1 MLLKNTIQNLS
12 LAAFVFFLTQNS
24 NAQQTDK
31 VYLSGEDFEHP
42 VKWDFYCTDGNNS
55 KTWSKINVP
64 SQWELEGFGEYTYG
78 RWYKELN
85 QKEPSKEEGLYK
97 FEFDVPASYNGKEV
111 LIAFGGAMTDTEVKI
126 NGKLAGAIH
135 QGGFY
140 EFKYDISSLLKY
152 GSKNTLEVHV
162 WKHSANKSVNAA
174 ERRADWWLFG
184 GIYRPVWLEVSP
196 KTHIENI
203 AVNPK
208 MDGSITVDLNL
219 KNVPKNTTLEATLKG
234 LNGENFQTFTFPVK
248 AKSTKESIAAQ
259 WKNVKPWNPETPN
272 LYNLQLVLKQNGTV
286 LHQYDKRIGFRTLEF
301 KKQDGIYLNGTKI
314 IMKGINRHSFW
325 PEGGRSTS
333 KRISLLDAKLIKDM
347 NMNAVRGHYPPDT
360 HFLEVCDS
368 LGLFVLNELAGWQ
381 NSYDTETGKKLA
393 TEMITRDVNHASVII
408 WDNGNEGGWNYD
420 TDKVFADLDP
430 QKRIVIHPWADFN
443 GWDTHHY
450 PTYLTGMHRFNAGEN
465 VFFPTEF
472 MHGTYDNG
480 HGAALEDFWNRYK
493 ESPLF
498 AGGFMWAMLDEAV
511 YRSDWK
517 GDVKFDSKGSLA
529 ADGILGPHR
538 EREGSYY
545 TVKEVWAPIQFQP
558 KQVTPDFDGSFLI
571 ANDYLFSNLNTCK
584 MEFKVLQSD
593 KNVLYTTGTA
603 KEISGGKIEIPS
615 IDPGE
620 TRKIQFAVPN
630 NFAEGDVLSISA
642 YDQFGKEI
650 YTWTW
655 PIHKALFYANKFLAV
670 QNTKAKASAVKT
682 GTDVTLKG
690 GDVTIVLNSANGEI
704 TSVKNATSTIPLTN
718 GPRPIGMK
726 AKLKDIQ
733 VSQDGDK
740 AVCLVS
746 YVGGI
751 SSIKWTMEA
760 DGRFK
765 MEMIVL
771 KNERAN
777 GADGFDGS
785 FFEDKINSFGITFSF
800 PEKEVTG
807 IKWFGRGPYHVWK
820 NRIKG
825 TTYGIWEKDYNN
837 TITGESFENLIYPEF
852 KGYHANLLGANLKAD
867 ASSFKVFSESD
878 NLFLRLFTPDLPKN
892 GFPGSNPQ
900 PAFPEGD
907 ISFMYE
913 IPAMRDF
920 KPLEQQ
926 GPQSQPTNIRIKSG
940 DDGIKMNLWFDFRD
954 KI

>member
-1 MLLKNTIQNLS
+1 MILKNTFQSIVFVALS
-12 LAAFVFFLTQNS
+12 VFFTLNS
-24 NAQQTDK
+24 YAQQTEK
-31 VYLSGEDFEHP
+31 IMLSGKDFEHP
-42 VKWDFYCTDGNNS
+42 VQWDFYCTDGNNS

-64 SQWELEGFGEYTYG
+64 SQWELEGFGTYTYG

-85 QKEPSKEEGLYK
+85 EKEPSKEEGFYK
-97 FEFDVPASYNGKEV
+97 YEFEVPQNYKNKEV
-111 LIAFGGAMTDTEVKI
+111 VIAFGGAMTDTEVKI
-126 NGKLAGAIH
+126 NGKLAGEIH

-140 EFKYDISSLLKY
+140 EFKYDISALLNY
-152 GSKNTLEVHV
+152 GTKNVLEVHV
-162 WKHSANKSVNAA
+162 SKHSANPSVNAA
-174 ERRADWWLFG
+174 ERKADWWLFG
-184 GIYRPVWLEVSP
+184 GIYRPVWLEVAP
-196 KTHIENI
+196 KTHITHI

-208 MDGSITVDLNL
+208 MDGSITIDMDLRDI
-219 KNVPKNTTLEATLKG
+219 PKNTIVEATLKG
-234 LNGENFQTFTFPVK
+234 LDGEKFPSFTFPIK
-248 AKSTKESIAAQ
+248 AKSIKETIAAQ
-259 WKNVKPWNPETPN
+259 WKNIKTWDPESPN
-272 LYNLQLVLKQNGTV
+272 LYNLELVLKQNGTV
-286 LHQYDKRIGFRTLEF
+286 LHQLEKRIGFRTLEF
-301 KKQDGIYLNGTKI
+301 KKQDGIYMNGTKI

-333 KRISLLDAKLIKDM
+333 KRISLLDGKLLKDM
-347 NMNAVRGHYPPDT
+347 NMNAVRGHYPPDE

-381 NSYDTETGKKLA
+381 NSYDTKLG
-393 TEMITRDVNHASVII
+393 TKLVQEMVTRDVNHASIII

-420 TDKVFADLDP
+420 VDKVFEQFDP

-450 PTYLTGMHRFNAGEN
+450 PTYLTGMHRFNSGEN

-480 HGAALEDFWNRYK
+480 HGAALEDFWTRYK
-493 ESPLF
+493 QSPLF

-511 YRSDWK
+511 LRSDWK
-517 GDVKFDSKGSLA
+517 GEAKFDSKGSLA

-545 TVKEVWAPIQFQP
+545 TVKEIWAPIQFAT
-558 KQVTPDFDGSFLI
+558 KQVTDTFDGSFLI
-571 ANDYLFSNLNTCK
+571 TNDYLFSNLNSCK
-584 MEFKVLQSD
+584 MEYKVLKSD
-593 KNVLYTTGTA
+593 ANMLYTDA
-603 KEISGGKIEIPS
+603 VSKEISAGKIEIPS
-615 IDPGE
+615 IEPGE
-620 TRKIQFAVPN
+620 THKIKFDVPA
-630 NFAEGDVLSISA
+630 NFFDDDVLSITA
-642 YDQFGKEI
+642 NDIHGKEI

-655 PIHKALFYANKFLAV
+655 PIHKAKFYASKFLIAKTV
-670 QNTKAKASAVKT
+670 KTKASAIKN
-682 GTDVTLKG
+682 GNEVTLKG
-690 GDVTIVLNSANGEI
+690 SDIAVTLDKTTGEI
-704 TSVKNATSTIPLTN
+704 LTIKNGTSVIPLTK

-726 AKLKDIQ
+726 AKVNEVQ
-733 VSQDGDK
+733 VSQEGEN
-740 AVCLVS
+740 AVFSVT
-746 YVGGI
+746 YKGGL
-751 SSIKWTMEA
+751 SSVKWIMHP

-765 MEMIVL
+765 MELVAL
-771 KNERAN
+771 KNAENA
-777 GADGFDGS
+777 GGFDGAY
-785 FFEDKINSFGITFSF
+785 FEDKISAFGITFNF

-825 TTYGIWEKDYNN
+825 TTYGVWEKNYNT

-852 KGYHANLLGANLKAD
+852 KGYHANLLGANLKAG
-867 ASSFKVFSESD
+867 ASSFKVFSESE

-926 GPQSQPTNIRIKSG
+926 GPQSQPTNIRIKKG
-940 DDGIKMNLWFDFRD
+940 DDGISMNLWFDFRVFPNN
-954 KI
+954 

>member
-1 MLLKNTIQNLS
+1 MQSKKIFYIIILLLFCFCK
-12 LAAFVFFLTQNS
+12 S

-31 VYLSGEDFEHP
+31 IYLSGKDFEHP
-42 VKWDFYCTDGNNS
+42 VQWDFYCTGGNNS
-55 KTWSKINVP
+55 KIWSKINVP

-85 QKEPSKEEGLYK
+85 QKEPSKEEGFYK
-97 FEFDVPASYNGKEV
+97 YEFDVPANYKNKTV

-140 EFKYDISSLLKY
+140 EFKYDISSLLKF
-152 GSKNTLEVHV
+152 GSVNVLEVHV

-196 KTHIENI
+196 KTHIQNI
-203 AVNPK
+203 AANPK
-208 MDGSITVDLNL
+208 MDGSLTADLNL
-219 KNVPKNTTLEATLKG
+219 KNIQKNSILEVSLKG
-234 LNGENFQTFTFPVK
+234 TQGENFQTFTFPVK
-248 AKSTKESIAAQ
+248 AKSIKETIAAK
-259 WKNVKPWNPETPN
+259 WENIKPWNPESPV
-272 LYNLQLVLKQNGTV
+272 LYDLELTLKQNGTTI
-286 LHQYDKRIGFRTLEF
+286 HQYHKRIGFRTLEF
-301 KKQDGIYLNGTKI
+301 KKQDGIYVNGTKI

-333 KRISLLDAKLIKDM
+333 KRISEMDVTLIKDM
-347 NMNAVRGHYPPDT
+347 NMNAVRGHYPPDD
-360 HFLEVCDS
+360 HFLDVCDS

-381 NSYDTETGKKLA
+381 NSYDTETGTKLVK
-393 TEMITRDVNHASVII
+393 EMVTRDVNHPSVII
-408 WDNGNEGGWNYD
+408 WDNGNEGGWNYNV
-420 TDKVFADLDP
+420 DKVFTENDP

-493 ESPLF
+493 QSPLF

-511 YRSDWK
+511 KRSDLT

-545 TVKEVWAPIQFQP
+545 TVKEVWAPIQFLP
-558 KQVTPDFDGSFLI
+558 KQITESFDGSFLI
-571 ANDYLFSNLNTCK
+571 TNEYLFSNLNSCK
-584 MEFKVLQSD
+584 MDFKVIKAA
-593 KNVLYTTGTA
+593 KNILYTNEIA
-603 KEISGGKIEIPS
+603 KEISSGTIEIPA

-620 TRKIQFAVPN
+620 TRKIKFDVPV
-630 NFAEGDVLSISA
+630 NFYEGDILSVSA
-642 YDQFGKEI
+642 YDQFNKEI

-655 PIHKALFYANKFLAV
+655 PIHKAKFYAEKFLTV
-670 QNTKAKASAVKT
+670 QNAIGKASVIKT
-682 GTDVTLKG
+682 DNEILLKGNDVTVSFDAL
-690 GDVTIVLNSANGEI
+690 TGEI
-704 TSVKNATSTIPLTN
+704 VMIKNKTSTIPLTN
-718 GPRPIGMK
+718 GPGLIGIK

-733 VSQDGDK
+733 ILEEGDK
-740 AVCLVS
+740 AVCKVNYS
-746 YVGGI
+746 GGL
-751 SSIKWTMEA
+751 SAIKWIMEP

-765 MEMIVL
+765 MELLAL
-771 KNERAN
+771 KNASGGE
-777 GADGFDGS
+777 GFDGA
-785 FFEDKINSFGITFSF
+785 FFEDKINAFGITFSF
-800 PEKEVTG
+800 PEREVTG

-825 TTYGIWEKDYNN
+825 TTYGFWEKEYNN

-852 KGYHANLLGANLKAD
+852 KGYHANLLGASLKAGS
-867 ASSFKVFSESD
+867 SSFKVFSESD
-878 NLFLRLFTPDLPKN
+878 HLFLRLFTPDLPKN
-892 GFPGSNPQ
+892 AFPGSYPQ
-900 PAFPEGD
+900 PEFPEGD

-940 DDGIKMNLWFDFRD
+940 DDGIKMNLWFDFRN
-954 KI
+954 

>member
-1 MLLKNTIQNLS
+1 MLLKNTIQNFTI
-12 LAAFVFFLTQNS
+12 AAFALFSYQNS
-24 NAQQTDK
+24 AAQQTDK
-31 VYLSGEDFEHP
+31 VYLSGKDFEHP
-42 VKWDFYCTDGNNS
+42 VQWDFYCTGGNNS

-97 FEFDVPASYNGKEV
+97 FEFEVPADYKDKV
-111 LIAFGGAMTDTEVKI
+111 VQIVFGGAMTDTEVKV

-140 EFKYDISSLLKY
+140 EFKYDISSLLKF

-196 KTHIENI
+196 KTHIEHI

-219 KNVPKNTTLEATLKG
+219 KNVSKNAVLEATLKG
-234 LNGENFQTFTFPVK
+234 LNGEKFETFTFPVK
-248 AKSTKESIAAQ
+248 AKSTTASIAAQ
-259 WKNVKPWNPETPN
+259 WKNIKPWNPESPN
-272 LYNLQLVLKQNGTV
+272 LYDLELVLKQNGSIV
-286 LHQYDKRIGFRTLEF
+286 HKYDKRIGFRTLEF
-301 KKQDGIYLNGTKI
+301 KKQDGIYVNGTKI
-314 IMKGINRHSFW
+314 VMKGINRHSFW

-333 KRISLLDAKLIKDM
+333 KRISEMDGKLLKDM
-347 NMNAVRGHYPPDT
+347 NMNAVRGHYPPDE

-381 NSYDTETGKKLA
+381 NSYDTETGTKLV
-393 TEMITRDVNHASVII
+393 TEMVVRDVNHPSVII
-408 WDNGNEGGWNYD
+408 WDNGNEGGWNYNV
-420 TDKVFADLDP
+420 DKVFEDNDP

-450 PTYLTGMHRFNAGEN
+450 PTYLTGMHRFNNGEN

-480 HGAALEDFWNRYK
+480 HGAALEDFWTRYK
-493 ESPLF
+493 QSPLF

-511 YRSDWK
+511 FRSDWK
-517 GDVKFDSKGSLA
+517 GEAKFDSKGSLA

-558 KQVTPDFDGSFLI
+558 KQVNADFDGSFLI
-571 ANDYLFSNLNTCK
+571 TNDYLFSNLNSCK
-584 MEFKVLQSD
+584 MEFKVLKSD
-593 KNVLYTTGTA
+593 NDVLYTNGTSTA
-603 KEISGGKIEIPS
+603 ISSGEIEIPS

-620 TRKIQFAVPN
+620 TRKIKFAVPA
-630 NFAEGDVLSISA
+630 NFAEGDILSITA
-642 YDQFGKEI
+642 HDQFNNEI

-655 PIHKALFYANKFLAV
+655 PIHKAKYYAAKFLAV
-670 QNTKAKASAVKT
+670 QNTKAKASATKA
-682 GTDVTLKG
+682 GNEITLKG
-690 GDVTIVLNSANGEI
+690 NDVTVVLDATTGEI
-704 TSVKNATSTIPLTN
+704 ASVKNGTTAIPLTN

-733 VSQDGDK
+733 VSQEGDK
-740 AVCLVS
+740 AVCNVT
-746 YVGGI
+746 YTGGL
-751 SSIKWTMEA
+751 SSIKWIMEP

-765 MEMIVL
+765 MELIAL
-771 KNERAN
+771 KNASGGE
-777 GADGFDGS
+777 GFDGA
-785 FFEDKINSFGITFSF
+785 FFEDKISVFGITFSF

-825 TTYGIWEKDYNN
+825 TTYGIWEKDYNT

-852 KGYHANLLGANLKAD
+852 KGYHANLLGANLKAG

-892 GFPGSNPQ
+892 AFPGSYPQ

-920 KPLEQQ
+920 KPLEHQ
-926 GPQSQPTNIRIKSG
+926 GPESQPTNIRIKSG
-940 DDGIKMNLWFDFRD
+940 DDGIKMNLWFDFR
-954 KI
+954 K

>member
-1 MLLKNTIQNLS
+1 MLSKKPIRTL
-12 LAAFVFFLTQNS
+12 FFLLHCFFIIPNIK
-24 NAQQTDK
+24 AQKTDK
-31 VYLSGEDFEHP
+31 IYLSGKDFEHP
-42 VKWDFYCTDGNNS
+42 VQWDFYCTNGNNS
-55 KTWSKINVP
+55 NVWSKINVP

-97 FEFDVPASYNGKEV
+97 YDFEIPLDYKNKTI

-126 NGKLAGAIH
+126 NGKTAGPIH

-140 EFKYDISSLLKY
+140 EFKYDISSLLKF

-162 WKHSANKSVNAA
+162 WKHSANKSVNNA

-196 KTHIENI
+196 KAHIENI

-219 KNVPKNTTLEATLKG
+219 QQISKNTLLEVSLSGK
-234 LNGENFQTFTFPVK
+234 NGENFPAFTFPLK
-248 AKSTKESIAAQ
+248 AKKTKETITAK
-259 WKNVKPWNPETPN
+259 WENIKPWNPETPN
-272 LYNLQLVLKQNGTV
+272 LYNLKLVLKQNGAV
-286 LHQYDKRIGFRTLEF
+286 LHEYDTKIGFRTLEF
-301 KKQDGIYLNGTKI
+301 KKKDGIYVNGTKI

-333 KRISLLDAKLIKDM
+333 KRISELDVQLIKDM
-347 NMNAVRGHYPPDT
+347 NMNAVRGHYPPDD
-360 HFLEVCDS
+360 HFLQVCDS

-381 NSYDTETGKKLA
+381 NSYDTETGTKLVK
-393 TEMITRDVNHASVII
+393 EMVARDVNHPSVII
-408 WDNGNEGGWNYD
+408 WDNGNEGGWNNEV
-420 TDKVFADLDP
+420 DKVFAENDP

-450 PTYLTGMHRFNAGEN
+450 PTYLTGMHRFNSGEN

-511 YRSDWK
+511 KRSDWK
-517 GDVKFDSKGSLA
+517 GEQKFDSKGSLA

-538 EREGSYY
+538 EKEGSYFS
-545 TVKEVWAPIQFQP
+545 VKEIWAPIQFQP
-558 KQVTPDFDGSFLI
+558 KQITDAFDGSFLI
-571 ANDYLFSNLNTCK
+571 TNDYLFSNLNSCK
-584 MEFKVLQSD
+584 MEFRILKSEND
-593 KNVLYTTGTA
+593 VLYSNKKA
-603 KEISGGKIEIPS
+603 QEISRGKIEIPS

-620 TRKIQFAVPN
+620 TRKIKFDVPQ
-630 NFAEGDVLSISA
+630 NFFEGDILSITA
-642 YDQFGKEI
+642 FDQFNKEI

-655 PIHKALFYANKFLAV
+655 PVHKAAFYVSKFLAV
-670 QNTKAKASAVKT
+670 QNTKAKASVTKT
-682 GTDVTLKG
+682 DSEITLKG
-690 GDVTIVLNSANGEI
+690 NDVTVILNTATGEI
-704 TSVKNATSTIPLTN
+704 QKISNKTAVIPLTN

-733 VSQDGDK
+733 ISQEAEK
-740 AVCLVS
+740 AVCIVNYS
-746 YVGGI
+746 GGL
-751 SSIKWTMEA
+751 SSIKWIMEA

-765 MEMIVL
+765 MELLGL
-771 KNERAN
+771 KNASGGE
-777 GADGFDGS
+777 GFDGA
-785 FFEDKINSFGITFSF
+785 FFEDKINAFGITFRF
-800 PEKEVTG
+800 PEQEVTG
-807 IKWFGRGPYHVWK
+807 IKWFGRGPYRVWK

-825 TTYGIWEKDYNN
+825 TTYGFWEKEYNN

-852 KGYHANLLGANLKAD
+852 KGYHANLLGASLKAGT
-867 ASSFKVFSESD
+867 SSFKVFSESD

-892 GFPGSNPQ
+892 GFPGSSPQ
-900 PAFPEGD
+900 PDFPEGD

-926 GPQSQPTNIRIKSG
+926 GPQSQPTNIRIKKG
-940 DDGIKMNLWFDFRD
+940 DDGIKMDLWFDFRN
-954 KI
+954 

>member
-1 MLLKNTIQNLS
+1 MLSKKPIRTL
-12 LAAFVFFLTQNS
+12 FFLLQCFFIIPNIK
-24 NAQQTDK
+24 AQKTDK
-31 VYLSGEDFEHP
+31 IYLSGKDFEHP
-42 VKWDFYCTDGNNS
+42 VQWDFYCTNGNNS
-55 KTWSKINVP
+55 NVWSKINVP

-97 FEFDVPASYNGKEV
+97 YDFEIPLDYKNKTI

-126 NGKLAGAIH
+126 NGKTAGPIH

-140 EFKYDISSLLKY
+140 EFKYDISSLLKF

-162 WKHSANKSVNAA
+162 WKHSANKSVNNA

-196 KTHIENI
+196 KAHIENI

-219 KNVPKNTTLEATLKG
+219 QQIPKNTLLEVSLSGK
-234 LNGENFQTFTFPVK
+234 NGENFPAFTFPLK
-248 AKSTKESIAAQ
+248 AKNTKETITAK
-259 WKNVKPWNPETPN
+259 WENIKPWNPETPN
-272 LYNLQLVLKQNGTV
+272 LYNLKLVLKQNGAV
-286 LHQYDKRIGFRTLEF
+286 LHEYDTKIGFRTLEF
-301 KKQDGIYLNGTKI
+301 KKKDGIYVNGTKI

-333 KRISLLDAKLIKDM
+333 KRISELDVQLIKDM
-347 NMNAVRGHYPPDT
+347 NMNAVRGHYPPDD
-360 HFLEVCDS
+360 HFLQVCDS

-381 NSYDTETGKKLA
+381 NSYDTETGTKLVK
-393 TEMITRDVNHASVII
+393 EMVARDANHPSVII
-408 WDNGNEGGWNYD
+408 WDNGNEGGWNNEV
-420 TDKVFADLDP
+420 DKVFAENDP

-450 PTYLTGMHRFNAGEN
+450 PTYLTGMHRFNSGEN

-511 YRSDWK
+511 KRSDWK
-517 GDVKFDSKGSLA
+517 GEQKFDSKGSLA

-538 EREGSYY
+538 EKEGSYFS
-545 TVKEVWAPIQFQP
+545 VKEIWAPIQFQP
-558 KQVTPDFDGSFLI
+558 KQITDAFDGSFLI
-571 ANDYLFSNLNTCK
+571 TNDYLFSNLNSCK
-584 MEFKVLQSD
+584 MEFKVLKSEND
-593 KNVLYTTGTA
+593 ILYSNKA
-603 KEISGGKIEIPS
+603 AHEISRGKIEIPN

-620 TRKIQFAVPN
+620 TRKIKFDVPQ
-630 NFAEGDVLSISA
+630 NFFEGDILSITA
-642 YDQFGKEI
+642 FDQFNKEI

-655 PIHKALFYANKFLAV
+655 PIHKAAFYVSKFLAV
-670 QNTKAKASAVKT
+670 QNTKAKASVTKT
-682 GTDVTLKG
+682 DSEITLKG
-690 GDVTIVLNSANGEI
+690 NDVTVILNPATGEI
-704 TSVKNATSTIPLTN
+704 QKISNKTAVIPLTN

-733 VSQDGDK
+733 ISQEAEK
-740 AVCLVS
+740 AICIVNYS
-746 YVGGI
+746 GGL
-751 SSIKWTMEA
+751 SSIKWIMEA

-765 MEMIVL
+765 MELLAL
-771 KNERAN
+771 KNASGGE
-777 GADGFDGS
+777 GFDGA
-785 FFEDKINSFGITFSF
+785 FFEDKINAFGITFRF
-800 PEKEVTG
+800 PEQEVTG
-807 IKWFGRGPYHVWK
+807 IKWFGRGPYRVWK

-825 TTYGIWEKDYNN
+825 TTYGFWEKEYNN

-852 KGYHANLLGANLKAD
+852 KGYHANLLGASLKAGT
-867 ASSFKVFSESD
+867 SSFKVFSESD

-892 GFPGSNPQ
+892 GFPGSSPQ
-900 PAFPEGD
+900 PDFPKGD

-926 GPQSQPTNIRIKSG
+926 GPQSQPTNIRIKKG
-940 DDGIKMNLWFDFRD
+940 DDGIKMDLWFDFRN
-954 KI
+954 

>member
-1 MLLKNTIQNLS
+1 MFRNNIQKLTIIALAFFISQNNT
-12 LAAFVFFLTQNS
+12 
-24 NAQQTDK
+24 AQQTDK
-31 VYLSGEDFEHP
+31 IYLSGKDFEHP
-42 VKWDFYCTDGNNS
+42 VQWDFYCTDGNNS

-97 FEFDVPASYNGKEV
+97 YEFEVPANYKDKEV
-111 LIAFGGAMTDTEVKI
+111 LIVFGGAMTDTEVKV

-140 EFKYDISSLLKY
+140 EFKYDISSLLKF
-152 GSKNTLEVHV
+152 GTKNVLEVHV

-184 GIYRPVWLEVSP
+184 GIYRPVWLEIAP
-196 KTHIENI
+196 KSHIENI

-219 KNVPKNTTLEATLKG
+219 KNIPKNTFLEASLKG

-248 AKSTKESIAAQ
+248 AKSAVTSISAQ
-259 WKNVKPWNPETPN
+259 WKNIKPWNPETPN
-272 LYNLQLVLKQNGTV
+272 LYDLELVLKQNETV
-286 LHQYDKRIGFRTLEF
+286 LHQYNKRIGFRTLEF
-301 KKQDGIYLNGTKI
+301 KKQDGIYVNGTKI

-333 KRISLLDAKLIKDM
+333 KRISELDGKLLKDM
-347 NMNAVRGHYPPDT
+347 NMNAVRGHYPPDD
-360 HFLEVCDS
+360 HFLAVCDS

-381 NSYDTETGKKLA
+381 NSYDTETGTKLVK
-393 TEMITRDVNHASVII
+393 EMLARDVNHPSVII

-420 TDKVFADLDP
+420 VDKVFAENDP

-480 HGAALEDFWNRYK
+480 HGSALEDFWNRYRQ
-493 ESPLF
+493 SPLF

-511 YRSDWK
+511 KRSDWT

-558 KQVTPDFDGSFLI
+558 KQVTEDFDGSFLI
-571 ANDYLFSNLNTCK
+571 TNDYLFSNLNSCK
-584 MEFKVLQSD
+584 MEFKVIKGGND
-593 KNVLYTTGTA
+593 IFYTNGA
-603 KEISGGKIEIPS
+603 SKEISTGKIEIPG
-615 IDPGE
+615 IEPGE
-620 TRKIQFAVPN
+620 TRKIKLDVPA
-630 NFAEGDVLSISA
+630 NFYEGDILSISA
-642 YDQFGKEI
+642 YDAFNKEI

-655 PIHKALFYANKFLAV
+655 PIHKAKFYAAKFLAV
-670 QNTKAKASAVKT
+670 QNTTAKALATKT
-682 GTDVTLKG
+682 NNEITLKG
-690 GDVTIVLNSANGEI
+690 NGITINIDAATGEI
-704 TSVKNATSTIPLTN
+704 SSVKNKTSTIPLTN

-733 VSQDGDK
+733 ISQEGNK
-740 AVCLVS
+740 AICQVNYS
-746 YVGGI
+746 GGL
-751 SSIKWTMEA
+751 SSIKWIMEP

-765 MEMIVL
+765 MELVAL
-771 KNERAN
+771 KNASGGE
-777 GADGFDGS
+777 GFDGA
-785 FFEDKINSFGITFSF
+785 FFEDKISAFGITFSF

-825 TTYGIWEKDYNN
+825 TTYGFWEKNYNN

-852 KGYHANLLGANLKAD
+852 KGYHADLLGANLKAGT
-867 ASSFKVFSESD
+867 SSFKVFSESD
-878 NLFLRLFTPDLPKN
+878 HLFLRLFTPDLPKN
-892 GFPGSNPQ
+892 AFPGSYPQ

-940 DDGIKMNLWFDFRD
+940 DDGIKMNLWFDFREG
-954 KI
+954 I

>member
-1 MLLKNTIQNLS
+1 MLSENAIRTLFILLNC
-12 LAAFVFFLTQNS
+12 FFIIPNIK
-24 NAQQTDK
+24 AQKTDK
-31 VYLSGEDFEHP
+31 IYLSGKDFEHP
-42 VKWDFYCTDGNNS
+42 VQWNFYCTDGNNS
-55 KTWSKINVP
+55 KVWSKINVP

-97 FEFDVPASYNGKEV
+97 YDFEIPIDYKNKTV

-126 NGKLAGAIH
+126 NGKIAGPIH

-140 EFKYDISSLLKY
+140 EFKYDISSLLKF

-162 WKHSANKSVNAA
+162 WKHSANKSVNNA

-196 KTHIENI
+196 KTHIEKI

-208 MDGSITVDLNL
+208 MDGSISVDLNL
-219 KNVPKNTTLEATLKG
+219 FGISKNTLLEVSLSGK
-234 LNGENFQTFTFPVK
+234 NGENFPAFTFPLK
-248 AKSTKESIAAQ
+248 AKNTKETITAK
-259 WKNVKPWNPETPN
+259 WENIKPWNPETPN
-272 LYNLQLVLKQNGTV
+272 LYNLKLVLKQNGII
-286 LHQYDKRIGFRTLEF
+286 LHEYDKKIGFRTLQF
-301 KKQDGIYLNGTKI
+301 KKKDGIYVNGTKI

-333 KRISLLDAKLIKDM
+333 KRISELDVQLIKDM
-347 NMNAVRGHYPPDT
+347 NMNAVRGHYPPDD
-360 HFLEVCDS
+360 HFLQVCDS

-381 NSYDTETGKKLA
+381 NSYDTETGTKLVK
-393 TEMITRDVNHASVII
+393 EMVARDVNHPSVII
-408 WDNGNEGGWNYD
+408 WDNGNEGGWNYEV
-420 TDKVFADLDP
+420 DKVFAENDP

-450 PTYLTGMHRFNAGEN
+450 PTYLTGMHRFNSGEN

-511 YRSDWK
+511 KRSDWK
-517 GDVKFDSKGSLA
+517 GEQKFDSKGSLA

-538 EREGSYY
+538 EKEGSYFS
-545 TVKEVWAPIQFQP
+545 VKEIWAPIQFQP
-558 KQVTPDFDGSFLI
+558 KQITDAFNGSFLI
-571 ANDYLFSNLNTCK
+571 TNAYLFSNLNSCK
-584 MEFKVLQSD
+584 MEFKVLKSEND
-593 KNVLYTTGTA
+593 VFYTNKTA
-603 KEISGGKIEIPS
+603 QEISTGKIEIPS

-620 TRKIQFAVPN
+620 TRKIKFDVPQ
-630 NFAEGDVLSISA
+630 NFFEGDILSITA
-642 YDQFGKEI
+642 FDQFEKEI

-655 PIHKALFYANKFLAV
+655 PIHKAAFYASKFMAV
-670 QNTKAKASAVKT
+670 QSTKAKASVTKT
-682 GTDVTLKG
+682 DSEITLKG
-690 GDVTIVLNSANGEI
+690 NDVTVIINPATGEI
-704 TSVKNATSTIPLTN
+704 QKISNKTAVIPLTH

-733 VSQDGDK
+733 ISQEAEK
-740 AVCLVS
+740 AVCIVNYS
-746 YVGGI
+746 GGL
-751 SSIKWTMEA
+751 SSIKWIMEA

-765 MEMIVL
+765 MELLAL
-771 KNERAN
+771 KNASGGE
-777 GADGFDGS
+777 GFDGA
-785 FFEDKINSFGITFSF
+785 FFEDKINAFGITFRF

-807 IKWFGRGPYHVWK
+807 IKWFGRGPYRVWK

-825 TTYGIWEKDYNN
+825 TTYGFWEKDYNN

-852 KGYHANLLGANLKAD
+852 KGYHANLLGANLKAGT
-867 ASSFKVFSESD
+867 SSFKIFSESD

-892 GFPGSNPQ
+892 GFPGSSPQ
-900 PAFPEGD
+900 PDFPEGD

-926 GPQSQPTNIRIKSG
+926 GPQSQPTNIRIKKG
-940 DDGIKMNLWFDFRD
+940 DDGIRMDLWFDFRN
-954 KI
+954 

>member
-1 MLLKNTIQNLS
+1 MQLKNTIKNLS
-12 LAAFVFFLTQNS
+12 IAAFTLFLTQNS
-24 NAQQTDK
+24 EAQQTDK
-31 VYLSGEDFEHP
+31 IYLSGKDFEHP
-42 VKWDFYCTDGNNS
+42 VQWDFYCTDGNNS

-97 FEFDVPASYNGKEV
+97 YEFEVPADYKGKDI
-111 LIAFGGAMTDTEVKI
+111 LIAFAGAMTDTGVKI

-140 EFKYDISSLLKY
+140 EFKYDITSLLKY
-152 GSKNTLEVHV
+152 GSKNLLEVHV

-208 MDGSITVDLNL
+208 MDGSLTVDLNL
-219 KNVPKNTTLEATLKG
+219 KNVTKNAILETTLKG
-234 LNGENFQTFTFPVK
+234 VNGEKFESFSFPIK
-248 AKSTKESIAAQ
+248 AKSTKASIAAQ
-259 WKNVKPWNPETPN
+259 WKNIKPWNPENPN
-272 LYNLQLVLKQNGTV
+272 LYDLEIVLKQNGTV
-286 LHQYDKRIGFRTLEF
+286 LHKYNKRIGFRTLEF
-301 KKQDGIYLNGTKI
+301 KKQDGIYVNGTKI
-314 IMKGINRHSFW
+314 LMKGINRHSFW

-333 KRISLLDAKLIKDM
+333 KRISELDGKLIKDM
-347 NMNAVRGHYPPDT
+347 NMNAVRGHYPPDE

-381 NSYDTETGKKLA
+381 NSYDTETGTKLVN
-393 TEMITRDVNHASVII
+393 EMVTRDVNHPSVII

-420 TDKVFADLDP
+420 VDKVFEEKDP

-511 YRSDWK
+511 KRSDWT
-517 GDVKFDSKGSLA
+517 GEAKFDSKGSLA

-558 KQVTPDFDGSFLI
+558 KQVNEHFDGSFLI
-571 ANDYLFSNLNTCK
+571 KNDFLFSNLNSCK
-584 MEFKVLQSD
+584 MEFKVLAAD
-593 KNVLYTTGTA
+593 KNVLYSNGTS
-603 KEISGGKIEIPS
+603 KEISSGKIELPS
-615 IDPGE
+615 IEPGE
-620 TRKIQFAVPN
+620 SRKIQFAVPS
-630 NFAEGDVLSISA
+630 NFAEGDILSVSA

-655 PIHKALFYANKFLAV
+655 PIHKATFYAQKFLAV
-670 QNTKAKASAVKT
+670 QNTKAKATAVKSAT
-682 GTDVTLKG
+682 EVVLKG
-690 GDVTIVLNSANGEI
+690 GNITVNLDTATGEI
-704 TSVKNATSTIPLTN
+704 TTVKNGTTIIPLTK

-726 AKLKDIQ
+726 TKLKDIQ
-733 VSQDGDK
+733 VAQEGDK
-740 AVCLVS
+740 AICTAT

-751 SSIKWTMEA
+751 STIKWTMEA

-765 MEMIVL
+765 MELVAL
-771 KNERAN
+771 KNEKAPS
-777 GADGFDGS
+777 GFDGFDGA
-785 FFEDKINSFGITFSF
+785 FFEDKINSWGITFSF

-825 TTYGIWEKDYNN
+825 TTYGFWEKDYNN

-852 KGYHANLLGANLKAD
+852 KGYHANLLGANLKAG
-867 ASSFKVFSESD
+867 ASSFKVLSESD

-940 DDGIKMNLWFDFRD
+940 DDGIKMNLWFDFRN
-954 KI
+954 

>member
-1 MLLKNTIQNLS
+1 MLSKKPIRTL
-12 LAAFVFFLTQNS
+12 FFLLQCFFIIPNIK
-24 NAQQTDK
+24 AQKTDK
-31 VYLSGEDFEHP
+31 IYLSGKDFEHP
-42 VKWDFYCTDGNNS
+42 VQWDFYCTDGNNS
-55 KTWSKINVP
+55 NVWTKINVP

-97 FEFDVPASYNGKEV
+97 YDFEIPLDYKNKTI

-126 NGKLAGAIH
+126 NGKTAGPIH

-140 EFKYDISSLLKY
+140 EFKYDISSLLKF

-162 WKHSANKSVNAA
+162 WKHSANKSVNNA

-196 KTHIENI
+196 KAHIENI

-219 KNVPKNTTLEATLKG
+219 QQIPKNTLLEVSLSGK
-234 LNGENFQTFTFPVK
+234 NGENFPAFTFPLK
-248 AKSTKESIAAQ
+248 AKNTKETITAK
-259 WKNVKPWNPETPN
+259 WENIKLWNPETPN
-272 LYNLQLVLKQNGTV
+272 LYNLKLVLKQNETV
-286 LHQYDKRIGFRTLEF
+286 LHEYDTKIGFRTLEF
-301 KKQDGIYLNGTKI
+301 KKKDGIYVNGTKI

-333 KRISLLDAKLIKDM
+333 KRISELDVQLIKDM
-347 NMNAVRGHYPPDT
+347 NMNAVRGHYPPDD
-360 HFLEVCDS
+360 HFLQICDS

-381 NSYDTETGKKLA
+381 NSYDTETGTKLVK
-393 TEMITRDVNHASVII
+393 EMVARDVNHPSVII
-408 WDNGNEGGWNYD
+408 WDNGNEGGWNNEV
-420 TDKVFADLDP
+420 DKVFAENDP

-450 PTYLTGMHRFNAGEN
+450 PTYLTGMHRFNSGEN

-511 YRSDWK
+511 KRSDWK
-517 GDVKFDSKGSLA
+517 GEQKFDSKGSLA

-538 EREGSYY
+538 EKEGSYFS
-545 TVKEVWAPIQFQP
+545 VKEIWAPIQFQP
-558 KQVTPDFDGSFLI
+558 KQITDAFDGSFLI
-571 ANDYLFSNLNTCK
+571 TNDYLFSNLNSCK
-584 MEFKVLQSD
+584 MEFKVLKSEND
-593 KNVLYTTGTA
+593 VLYSNKTA
-603 KEISGGKIEIPS
+603 QEISRGKIEIPS

-620 TRKIQFAVPN
+620 TRKIKFDVPQ
-630 NFAEGDVLSISA
+630 NFFEGDILSITA
-642 YDQFGKEI
+642 FDQFNKEI

-655 PIHKALFYANKFLAV
+655 PIHKAAFYVSKFLAV
-670 QNTKAKASAVKT
+670 QNTKAKASVTKT
-682 GTDVTLKG
+682 DSEITLKG
-690 GDVTIVLNSANGEI
+690 NDVTVILNTVTGEI
-704 TSVKNATSTIPLTN
+704 QKISNKTAVIPLTN

-733 VSQDGDK
+733 ISQEAEK
-740 AVCLVS
+740 AICIVNYS
-746 YVGGI
+746 GGL
-751 SSIKWTMEA
+751 SSIKWIMEA

-765 MEMIVL
+765 MELLAL
-771 KNERAN
+771 KNASGGE
-777 GADGFDGS
+777 GFDGA
-785 FFEDKINSFGITFSF
+785 FFEDKINAFGITFRF
-800 PEKEVTG
+800 PEQEVTG
-807 IKWFGRGPYHVWK
+807 IKWFGRGPYRVWK

-825 TTYGIWEKDYNN
+825 TTYGFWEKEYNN

-852 KGYHANLLGANLKAD
+852 KGYHANLLGASLKAGT
-867 ASSFKVFSESD
+867 SSFKVFSESD

-892 GFPGSNPQ
+892 GFPGSSPQ
-900 PAFPEGD
+900 PDFPKGD

-926 GPQSQPTNIRIKSG
+926 GPQSQPTNIRIKKG
-940 DDGIKMNLWFDFRD
+940 DDGIKMDLWFDFRN
-954 KI
+954 

>member
-1 MLLKNTIQNLS
+1 MNSRLSKNILGFLFFS
-12 LAAFVFFLTQNS
+12 AFLFNA

-31 VYLSGEDFEHP
+31 VYLSGLDFEHP
-42 VKWDFYCTDGNNS
+42 AEWDFYCTDGNNS
-55 KTWSKINVP
+55 KVWTKINVP

-97 FEFDVPASYNGKEV
+97 YEFDVPTDYKDKTV

-126 NGKLAGAIH
+126 NGKTAGPIH

-140 EFKYDISSLLKY
+140 EFKYDISSLLKL

-162 WKHSANKSVNAA
+162 WKHSANKSVNNA

-196 KTHIENI
+196 KTQIQHI

-219 KNVPKNTTLEATLKG
+219 QNISKNTILEASISGKKG
-234 LNGENFQTFTFPVK
+234 EIFPAFSFPLK
-248 AKSTKESIAAQ
+248 AKNTKKTISAKWENI
-259 WKNVKPWNPETPN
+259 KPWDPENPN
-272 LYNLQLVLKQNGTV
+272 LYDLKLVLKQNGSIV
-286 LHQYDKRIGFRTLEF
+286 HEYHKKIGFRTLEF
-301 KKQDGIYLNGTKI
+301 KKQGGIYVNGTKI

-333 KRISLLDAKLIKDM
+333 KRISELDVKLIKDM
-347 NMNAVRGHYPPDT
+347 NMNAVRGHYPPDD
-360 HFLEVCDS
+360 HFLDVCDS

-381 NSYDTETGKKLA
+381 NSYDTETGTKLA
-393 TEMITRDVNHASVII
+393 KEMIARDVNHPSVII
-408 WDNGNEGGWNYD
+408 WDNGNEGGWNYEV
-420 TDKVFADLDP
+420 DKVFAENDP
-430 QKRIVIHPWADFN
+430 QKRIVIHPWADFD

-511 YRSDWK
+511 KRSDWK
-517 GDVKFDSKGSLA
+517 GEQQFDSKGSLA

-538 EREGSYY
+538 EKEGSYFA
-545 TVKEVWAPIQFQP
+545 VKEIWAPIQFQP
-558 KQVTPDFDGSFLI
+558 KQITDTFDGSFLI
-571 ANDYLFSNLNTCK
+571 TNDYLFSNLNSCK
-584 MEFKVLQSD
+584 MEFKVL
-593 KNVLYTTGTA
+593 KANPTILYANKTA
-603 KEISGGKIEIPS
+603 QEISSGKIEIPS

-620 TRKIQFAVPN
+620 TRKIKLAVPQ
-630 NFAEGDVLSISA
+630 NFFEGDILSITA
-642 YDQFGKEI
+642 FDQFNKEI

-655 PIHKALFYANKFLAV
+655 PIHKAKFYASKFLVA
-670 QNTKAKASAVKT
+670 QNTKAKAS
-682 GTDVTLKG
+682 VTETNSEIILKG
-690 GDVTIVLNSANGEI
+690 NEVTVIIDAATGEI
-704 TSVKNATSTIPLTN
+704 RKISTKSEVIPLTN

-733 VSQDGDK
+733 ISQEDEK
-740 AVCLVS
+740 AICQVN
-746 YVGGI
+746 YNGGL
-751 SSIKWTMEA
+751 SSIKWIMEA
-760 DGRFK
+760 DGRLK
-765 MEMIVL
+765 MELLAL
-771 KNERAN
+771 KNAS
-777 GADGFDGS
+777 GGDGFDGA
-785 FFEDKINSFGITFSF
+785 FFEDKINAFGITFSF

-807 IKWFGRGPYHVWK
+807 IKWFGRGPYRVWK

-825 TTYGIWEKDYNN
+825 TTYGFWQKDYNN

-852 KGYHANLLGANLKAD
+852 KGYHANLLNADLKAGT
-867 ASSFKVFSESD
+867 SSFKVFSESD
-878 NLFLRLFTPDLPKN
+878 NLFLRLFTPELPKN
-892 GFPGSNPQ
+892 GFPGRYPQ
-900 PAFPEGD
+900 PDFPEGD

-926 GPQSQPTNIRIKSG
+926 GPQSQPTNIRIKKG
-940 DDGIKMNLWFDFRD
+940 DDGIRMDLWFDFRG
-954 KI
+954 I

>member
-1 MLLKNTIQNLS
+1 MLLKNTIQTFAI
-12 LAAFVFFLTQNS
+12 AAAALFSYQNS
-24 NAQQTDK
+24 SAQQTDK
-31 VYLSGEDFEHP
+31 IYLSGKDFEHP
-42 VKWDFYCTDGNNS
+42 VQWDFYCTGGNNS
-55 KTWSKINVP
+55 QKWSKINVP

-97 FEFDVPASYNGKEV
+97 YEFDIPANYKDKDV
-111 LIAFGGAMTDTEVKI
+111 LIAFGGAMTDTEVKV

-140 EFKYDISSLLKY
+140 EFKYDISSLLKF

-196 KTHIENI
+196 KTHIQNI

-219 KNVPKNTTLEATLKG
+219 KNIPKNTILEASLKG
-234 LNGENFQTFTFPVK
+234 FNGENFQTFSFPVK
-248 AKSTKESIAAQ
+248 AKSTKESISAQ
-259 WKNVKPWNPETPN
+259 WKNIKPWNPETPN
-272 LYNLQLVLKQNGTV
+272 LYDLELVLKQNGSI
-286 LHQYDKRIGFRTLEF
+286 LHKYDKRIGFRTLEF
-301 KKQDGIYLNGTKI
+301 KKQDGIYVNGTKI

-333 KRISLLDAKLIKDM
+333 KRISELDVKLLKDM
-347 NMNAVRGHYPPDT
+347 NMNAVRGHYPPDP

-381 NSYDTETGKKLA
+381 NSYDTETGTKLV
-393 TEMITRDVNHASVII
+393 TEMVTRDVNHPSVII
-408 WDNGNEGGWNYD
+408 WDNGNEGGWNYNV
-420 TDKVFADLDP
+420 DKVFADNDP

-480 HGAALEDFWNRYK
+480 HGAALEDFWTRYK
-493 ESPLF
+493 QSPLF

-511 YRSDWK
+511 KRSDWT

-545 TVKEVWAPIQFQP
+545 TVKEVWAPIQFKP
-558 KQVTPDFDGSFLI
+558 KQVTEDFDGSFLI
-571 ANDYLFSNLNTCK
+571 TNDYLFSNLNSCK
-584 MEFKVLQSD
+584 MEFKVLKLD
-593 KNVLYTTGTA
+593 NDVLYTNGTS
-603 KEISGGKIEIPS
+603 KEIASGKIEIPG

-620 TRKIQFAVPN
+620 THKIQFAVPD
-630 NFAEGDVLSISA
+630 NFVEGDILSIAA
-642 YDQFGKEI
+642 YDQFNKEI

-655 PIHKALFYANKFLAV
+655 PIHKAKYYAAKFLAI
-670 QNTKAKASAVKT
+670 QNTKAKAAGTKT
-682 GTDVTLKG
+682 GNEITLKG
-690 GDVTIVLNSANGEI
+690 SNITVTLDATSGEI
-704 TSVKNATSTIPLTN
+704 SSIKNGTTTIPLTN

-733 VSQDGDK
+733 VAQEGDK
-740 AVCLVS
+740 AVCNVTYS
-746 YVGGI
+746 GGL
-751 SSIKWTMEA
+751 SSIKWIMEP

-765 MEMIVL
+765 MELIAL
-771 KNERAN
+771 KNAS
-777 GADGFDGS
+777 GGDGFDGA
-785 FFEDKINSFGITFSF
+785 FFEDKISAFGITFSF

-825 TTYGIWEKDYNN
+825 TTYGIWEKDYNT

-852 KGYHANLLGANLKAD
+852 KGYHANLLGANLKAG

-920 KPLEQQ
+920 KPLEHQ
-926 GPQSQPTNIRIKSG
+926 GPESQPTNIRIKNG
-940 DDGIKMNLWFDFRD
+940 DDGIKMNLWFDFRN
-954 KI
+954 

>member
-1 MLLKNTIQNLS
+1 MFSNSTIKILFFIS
-12 LAAFVFFLTQNS
+12 LQLFISQNS
-24 NAQQTDK
+24 KAQKTDLI
-31 VYLSGEDFEHP
+31 YLSGKDFEHP
-42 VKWDFYCTDGNNS
+42 VQWDFYCTDGNNS
-55 KTWSKINVP
+55 KVWSKINVP

-85 QKEPSKEEGLYK
+85 QKEPSKEEGFYK
-97 FEFDVPASYNGKEV
+97 YEFEIPLDYKNKNV

-126 NGKLAGAIH
+126 NGKTAGPIH

-140 EFKYDISSLLKY
+140 EFKYDISSLLKF
-152 GSKNTLEVHV
+152 GSKNILEVHV
-162 WKHSANKSVNAA
+162 WKHSANKSVNNA

-196 KTHIENI
+196 KTHIQNI

-219 KNVPKNTTLEATLKG
+219 EDISKNTLLEVSLSDKD
-234 LNGENFQTFTFPVK
+234 GENFSVFTFPIK
-248 AKSTKESIAAQ
+248 AKTTKETITAKWNNIKA
-259 WKNVKPWNPETPN
+259 WNPETPN
-272 LYNLQLVLKQNGTV
+272 LYNLKLVLKQNGTA
-286 LHQYDKRIGFRTLEF
+286 LHEYDKKIGFRTLEF
-301 KKQDGIYLNGTKI
+301 KKKDGIYVNGTKI

-333 KRISLLDAKLIKDM
+333 KRISELDVKLIKDM
-347 NMNAVRGHYPPDT
+347 NMNAVRGHYPPDD
-360 HFLEVCDS
+360 HFLQVCDS

-381 NSYDTETGKKLA
+381 NSYDTETGTKLVK
-393 TEMITRDVNHASVII
+393 EMVVRDVNHPSVII

-420 TDKVFADLDP
+420 VDKVFAENDP
-430 QKRIVIHPWADFN
+430 QKRIVIHPWADFD

-450 PTYLTGMHRFNAGEN
+450 PTYLTGMHRFNSGEN

-511 YRSDWK
+511 KRSDWK
-517 GDVKFDSKGSLA
+517 GEQKFDSKGSLA

-538 EREGSYY
+538 EKEGSYFS
-545 TVKEVWAPIQFQP
+545 VKEIWAPIQFQS
-558 KQVTPDFDGSFLI
+558 KQITDAFDGTFLI
-571 ANDYLFSNLNTCK
+571 SNDYLFSNLNSCK
-584 MEFKVLQSD
+584 MEFKVLKSEND
-593 KNVLYTTGTA
+593 VLYTNKTA
-603 KEISGGKIEIPS
+603 QKISLGKIEIPS
-615 IDPGE
+615 IEPGE
-620 TRKIQFAVPN
+620 TRKIKFDVPP
-630 NFAEGDVLSISA
+630 NFFEGDILSITA
-642 YDQFGKEI
+642 FDQFEKEI

-655 PIHKALFYANKFLAV
+655 PIHKAAFYASKFLAV
-670 QNTKAKASAVKT
+670 QNTKAKASADKSDSEIILK
-682 GTDVTLKG
+682 GNDVT
-690 GDVTIVLNSANGEI
+690 VVINAATGELQKI
-704 TSVKNATSTIPLTN
+704 SNKTAVIPLTN

-726 AKLKDIQ
+726 AKLKNIQ
-733 VSQDGDK
+733 ILQEGKK
-740 AVCLVS
+740 AVCIVNYS
-746 YVGGI
+746 GGL
-751 SSIKWTMEA
+751 SSIKWIMEA
-760 DGRFK
+760 DGRLK
-765 MEMIVL
+765 MEVLAL
-771 KNERAN
+771 KNAS
-777 GADGFDGS
+777 GGDGFDGA
-785 FFEDKINSFGITFSF
+785 FFEDKINAFGITFRF

-807 IKWFGRGPYHVWK
+807 IKWFGRGPYRVWK

-825 TTYGIWEKDYNN
+825 TTYGFWEKEYNN

-852 KGYHANLLGANLKAD
+852 KGYHANVLGASLKAGT
-867 ASSFKVFSESD
+867 SSFKVFSESD

-892 GFPGSNPQ
+892 GFPGSSPQ
-900 PAFPEGD
+900 PDFPEGD

-926 GPQSQPTNIRIKSG
+926 GPQSQPTNIRIKKG
-940 DDGIKMNLWFDFRD
+940 DDGIRMDLWFDFRN
-954 KI
+954 

>member
-1 MLLKNTIQNLS
+1 MLLKNTIQNFTI
-12 LAAFVFFLTQNS
+12 AAFALFFYQNS
-24 NAQQTDK
+24 TAQQTDK
-31 VYLSGEDFEHP
+31 VYLSGKDFEHP
-42 VKWDFYCTDGNNS
+42 VQWDFFCTGGNNS
-55 KTWSKINVP
+55 QKWSKINVP

-97 FEFDVPASYNGKEV
+97 FEFEVPADYKDKV
-111 LIAFGGAMTDTEVKI
+111 VQIVFGGAMTDTEVKV

-140 EFKYDISSLLKY
+140 EFKYDISSLLKF

-196 KTHIENI
+196 KTHIEHI

-208 MDGSITVDLNL
+208 MDGSITVDLSL
-219 KNVPKNTTLEATLKG
+219 KNVFKNAVLEATLKG
-234 LNGENFQTFTFPVK
+234 LNGENFQTFTFPIK
-248 AKSTKESIAAQ
+248 AKTTKESIAAQ
-259 WKNVKPWNPETPN
+259 WKNIKPWNPESPN
-272 LYNLQLVLKQNGTV
+272 LYDLELVLKHNGNIV
-286 LHQYDKRIGFRTLEF
+286 HKYDKRIGFRTLEF
-301 KKQDGIYLNGTKI
+301 KKQDGIYVNGTKI
-314 IMKGINRHSFW
+314 VMKGINRHSFW

-333 KRISLLDAKLIKDM
+333 KRISEMDGKLLKDM

-381 NSYDTETGKKLA
+381 NSYDTETGTKLV
-393 TEMITRDVNHASVII
+393 TEMVVRDVNHPSVII
-408 WDNGNEGGWNYD
+408 WDNGNEGGWNYNV
-420 TDKVFADLDP
+420 DKVFEDNDP

-480 HGAALEDFWNRYK
+480 HGAALEDFWTRYK
-493 ESPLF
+493 QSPLF

-511 YRSDWK
+511 FRSDWK
-517 GDVKFDSKGSLA
+517 GDTKFDSKGSLA

-558 KQVTPDFDGSFLI
+558 KQVNPDFDGSFLI
-571 ANDYLFSNLNTCK
+571 TNDYLFSNLNSCK
-584 MEFKVLQSD
+584 MEFKVLKCD
-593 KNVLYTTGTA
+593 NDVLYTNGTS
-603 KEISGGKIEIPS
+603 KEISSGKIEIPG

-620 TRKIQFAVPN
+620 TRKIKFAVPS
-630 NFAEGDVLSISA
+630 NFAEGDILSITA
-642 YDQFGKEI
+642 HDQFNNEI

-655 PIHKALFYANKFLAV
+655 PIHKAKYYAAKFLAI
-670 QNTKAKASAVKT
+670 QNTKAKAS
-682 GTDVTLKG
+682 GTKAGNEITLKG
-690 GDVTIVLNSANGEI
+690 NDVTVVLDATTGEI
-704 TSVKNATSTIPLTN
+704 TSVKNGTATIPLTN

-733 VSQDGDK
+733 VSQEGDK
-740 AVCLVS
+740 AICTIS
-746 YVGGI
+746 YTGGL
-751 SSIKWTMEA
+751 SSIKWIMEP

-765 MEMIVL
+765 MELIAL
-771 KNERAN
+771 KNASGGE
-777 GADGFDGS
+777 GFDGA
-785 FFEDKINSFGITFSF
+785 FFEDKINSWGVTFSF
-800 PEKEVTG
+800 PEKDVTG
-807 IKWFGRGPYHVWK
+807 IKWFGKGPYHVWK
-820 NRIKG
+820 NRLKG
-825 TTYGIWEKDYNN
+825 TTFGIWEKDYNT

-852 KGYHANLLGANLKAD
+852 KGYHANLLGANLKAG

-892 GFPGSNPQ
+892 GFAGSYPQ

-920 KPLEQQ
+920 KPLEHQ
-926 GPQSQPTNIRIKSG
+926 GPESQATNIRIKSG
-940 DDGIKMNLWFDFRD
+940 DDGIKMNLWFDFR
-954 KI
+954 K

>member
-1 MLLKNTIQNLS
+1 MLSKKPIRTL
-12 LAAFVFFLTQNS
+12 FFLLHCFFIIPNIK
-24 NAQQTDK
+24 AQKTDK
-31 VYLSGEDFEHP
+31 FYLSGKDFEHP
-42 VKWDFYCTDGNNS
+42 VQWDFYCTNGNNS
-55 KTWSKINVP
+55 NVWSKINVP

-97 FEFDVPASYNGKEV
+97 YDFEIPLDYKNKTI

-126 NGKLAGAIH
+126 NGKTAGPIH

-140 EFKYDISSLLKY
+140 EFKYDISSLLKF

-162 WKHSANKSVNAA
+162 WKHSANKSVNNA

-196 KTHIENI
+196 KAHIENI

-219 KNVPKNTTLEATLKG
+219 QQIPKNTLLEVSLSGK
-234 LNGENFQTFTFPVK
+234 NGENFPAFTFPLK
-248 AKSTKESIAAQ
+248 AKNTKETITAK
-259 WKNVKPWNPETPN
+259 WENIKPWNPETPN
-272 LYNLQLVLKQNGTV
+272 LYNLKLVLKQNGAI
-286 LHQYDKRIGFRTLEF
+286 LHEYDTKIGFRTLEF
-301 KKQDGIYLNGTKI
+301 KKKDGIYVNGTKI

-333 KRISLLDAKLIKDM
+333 KRISELDVQLIKDM
-347 NMNAVRGHYPPDT
+347 NMNAVRGHYPPDD
-360 HFLEVCDS
+360 HFLQVCDS

-381 NSYDTETGKKLA
+381 NSYDTETGTKLVK
-393 TEMITRDVNHASVII
+393 EMVARDVNHPSVII
-408 WDNGNEGGWNYD
+408 WDNGNEGGWNNEV
-420 TDKVFADLDP
+420 DKVFAENDP

-450 PTYLTGMHRFNAGEN
+450 PTYLTGMHRFNSGEN

-511 YRSDWK
+511 KRSDWK
-517 GDVKFDSKGSLA
+517 GEQKFDSKGSLA

-538 EREGSYY
+538 EKEGSYFS
-545 TVKEVWAPIQFQP
+545 VKEIWAPIQFQP
-558 KQVTPDFDGSFLI
+558 KQITDSFDGTFLI
-571 ANDYLFSNLNTCK
+571 TNDYLFSNLNSCK
-584 MEFKVLQSD
+584 MEFRVLKSEND
-593 KNVLYTTGTA
+593 VLYSNKKA
-603 KEISGGKIEIPS
+603 QEISRGKIEIPS

-620 TRKIQFAVPN
+620 TRKIKFDVPQ
-630 NFAEGDVLSISA
+630 NFFEGDILSITA
-642 YDQFGKEI
+642 FDQFNKEI

-655 PIHKALFYANKFLAV
+655 PIHKAGFYVSKFLAV
-670 QNTKAKASAVKT
+670 QNIKAKASITKT
-682 GTDVTLKG
+682 DSEITLKG
-690 GDVTIVLNSANGEI
+690 NDVTVILNPATGEI
-704 TSVKNATSTIPLTN
+704 QKISNKTAVIPLTN

-733 VSQDGDK
+733 ISQEGEK
-740 AVCLVS
+740 AICIVNYS
-746 YVGGI
+746 GGL
-751 SSIKWTMEA
+751 SSVKWIMEA

-765 MEMIVL
+765 MELLAL
-771 KNERAN
+771 KNASGGE
-777 GADGFDGS
+777 GFDGA
-785 FFEDKINSFGITFSF
+785 FFEDKINAFGITFRF

-807 IKWFGRGPYHVWK
+807 IKWFGRGPYRVWK

-825 TTYGIWEKDYNN
+825 TTYGFWEKEYNN

-852 KGYHANLLGANLKAD
+852 KGYHANLLGASLKAGT
-867 ASSFKVFSESD
+867 SSFKVFSESD

-892 GFPGSNPQ
+892 GFPGSSPQ
-900 PAFPEGD
+900 PDFPEGD

-926 GPQSQPTNIRIKSG
+926 GPQSQPTNIRIKKG
-940 DDGIKMNLWFDFRD
+940 DDGIKMDLWFDFRF
-954 KI
+954 

>member
-1 MLLKNTIQNLS
+1 MLSKKPIRTL
-12 LAAFVFFLTQNS
+12 FFLLHCFFIIPNIK
-24 NAQQTDK
+24 AQKTDK
-31 VYLSGEDFEHP
+31 IYLSGKDFEHP
-42 VKWDFYCTDGNNS
+42 VQWDFYCTNGNNS
-55 KTWSKINVP
+55 KVWSKINVP

-97 FEFDVPASYNGKEV
+97 YDFEIPLDYKNKTI

-126 NGKLAGAIH
+126 NGKTAGPIH

-140 EFKYDISSLLKY
+140 EFKYDISSLLKF

-162 WKHSANKSVNAA
+162 WKHSANKSVNNA

-219 KNVPKNTTLEATLKG
+219 QQIPKNTLLEVSLSG
-234 LNGENFQTFTFPVK
+234 ENGENFPAFTFPLK
-248 AKSTKESIAAQ
+248 AKNTKKTITAKWENI
-259 WKNVKPWNPETPN
+259 KPWNPETPN
-272 LYNLQLVLKQNGTV
+272 LYNLKLVLKQNEAV
-286 LHQYDKRIGFRTLEF
+286 LHEYDTKIGFRTLEF
-301 KKQDGIYLNGTKI
+301 KKKDGIYVNGTKI

-333 KRISLLDAKLIKDM
+333 KRISELDVQLIKDM
-347 NMNAVRGHYPPDT
+347 NMNAVRGHYPPDD
-360 HFLEVCDS
+360 HFLQVCDS

-381 NSYDTETGKKLA
+381 NSYDTETGTKLVK
-393 TEMITRDVNHASVII
+393 EMVARDVNHPSVII
-408 WDNGNEGGWNYD
+408 WDNGNEGGWNNEV
-420 TDKVFADLDP
+420 DKVFAENDP

-450 PTYLTGMHRFNAGEN
+450 PTYLTGMHRFNSGEN

-511 YRSDWK
+511 KRSDWK
-517 GDVKFDSKGSLA
+517 GEQKFDSKGSLA

-538 EREGSYY
+538 EKEGSYFS
-545 TVKEVWAPIQFQP
+545 VKEIWAPIQFQP
-558 KQVTPDFDGSFLI
+558 KQITDSFDGSFLI
-571 ANDYLFSNLNTCK
+571 TNDYLFSNLNSCK
-584 MEFKVLQSD
+584 MEFRVLKSEND
-593 KNVLYTTGTA
+593 VLYSNKKA
-603 KEISGGKIEIPS
+603 QEISRGKIEIPS

-620 TRKIQFAVPN
+620 TRKIKFDVPQ
-630 NFAEGDVLSISA
+630 NFFEGDILSITA
-642 YDQFGKEI
+642 FDQFNKEI

-655 PIHKALFYANKFLAV
+655 PIHKAGFYVSKFLAV
-670 QNTKAKASAVKT
+670 QNTKAKASVTKT
-682 GTDVTLKG
+682 DSEITLKG
-690 GDVTIVLNSANGEI
+690 NDVTVILNTSTGEI
-704 TSVKNATSTIPLTN
+704 QKISNKMAVIPLTN

-733 VSQDGDK
+733 ISQEAEK
-740 AVCLVS
+740 AICIVNYS
-746 YVGGI
+746 GGL
-751 SSIKWTMEA
+751 SSIKWIMEA

-765 MEMIVL
+765 MELLAL
-771 KNERAN
+771 KNASGGE
-777 GADGFDGS
+777 GFDGA
-785 FFEDKINSFGITFSF
+785 FFEDKINAFGITFRF
-800 PEKEVTG
+800 PEQEVTG
-807 IKWFGRGPYHVWK
+807 IKWFGRGPYRVWK

-825 TTYGIWEKDYNN
+825 TTYGFWEKEYNN

-852 KGYHANLLGANLKAD
+852 KGYHANLLGASLKAGT
-867 ASSFKVFSESD
+867 SSFKVFSESD

-892 GFPGSNPQ
+892 GFPGSSPQ
-900 PAFPEGD
+900 PDFPEGD

-926 GPQSQPTNIRIKSG
+926 GPQSQPTNIRIKKG
-940 DDGIKMNLWFDFRD
+940 DDGIKMDLWFDFRN
-954 KI
+954 

>member
-12 LAAFVFFLTQNS
+12 ILAFSLFLTQNS

-31 VYLSGEDFEHP
+31 VYLSGKDFEHP
-42 VKWDFYCTDGNNS
+42 VQWDFYCTDGNNS

-97 FEFDVPASYNGKEV
+97 YEFEVPANYKDKDV
-111 LIAFGGAMTDTEVKI
+111 LIAFGGAMTDTEVKV

-152 GSKNTLEVHV
+152 GAKNTLEVHV
-162 WKHSANKSVNAA
+162 WKQSANKSVNAA

-208 MDGSITVDLNL
+208 MDGSITVDVNL
-219 KNVPKNTTLEATLKG
+219 KNVSKNATLEATLKG
-234 LNGENFQTFTFPVK
+234 LNGENFQTFTFPLK
-248 AKSTKESIAAQ
+248 AKSTKETITAQ
-259 WKNVKPWNPETPN
+259 WKNIKPWNPENPN
-272 LYNLQLVLKQNGTV
+272 LYELQLVLKQNGTAV
-286 LHQYDKRIGFRTLEF
+286 HQYDKRIGFRTLEF

-333 KRISLLDAKLIKDM
+333 KRISELDGKLIKDM

-511 YRSDWK
+511 FRSDWK
-517 GDVKFDSKGSLA
+517 GDAKFDSKGSLA

-558 KQVTPDFDGSFLI
+558 KQVTEGFDGSFLI
-571 ANDYLFSNLNTCK
+571 KNDYLFSNLNTCK

-615 IDPGE
+615 TEPGE

-682 GTDVTLKG
+682 GTEVTLKG
-690 GDVTIVLNSANGEI
+690 GDVTVVLSLENGEI
-704 TSVKNATSTIPLTN
+704 TSVKNATATIPLTN

-733 VSQDGDK
+733 VSQEGDK
-740 AVCLVS
+740 AVCTAS

-751 SSIKWTMEA
+751 SSIKWIMEP

-777 GADGFDGS
+777 GADGFDGA

-825 TTYGIWEKDYNN
+825 TTYGIWEKAYNN
-837 TITGESFENLIYPEF
+837 TITGESFENLVYPEF
-852 KGYHANLLGANLKAD
+852 KGYHANLLGANLKAG

>member
-1 MLLKNTIQNLS
+1 MLSKKPIRTL
-12 LAAFVFFLTQNS
+12 FFLLHCFFIIPNIK
-24 NAQQTDK
+24 AQKTDK
-31 VYLSGEDFEHP
+31 IYLSGKDFEHP
-42 VKWDFYCTDGNNS
+42 VQWDFYCTDGNNS
-55 KTWSKINVP
+55 KVWSKINVP
-64 SQWELEGFGEYTYG
+64 SQWELERFGEYTYG

-97 FEFDVPASYNGKEV
+97 YDFEIPLDYKNKTI

-126 NGKLAGAIH
+126 NGKTAGPIH

-140 EFKYDISSLLKY
+140 EFKYDISSLLKF

-162 WKHSANKSVNAA
+162 WKHSANKSVNNA

-196 KTHIENI
+196 KAHIENI

-219 KNVPKNTTLEATLKG
+219 QQIPKNTLLQVSLSGK
-234 LNGENFQTFTFPVK
+234 NGENFPAFTFPLK
-248 AKSTKESIAAQ
+248 AKNTKETITAK
-259 WKNVKPWNPETPN
+259 WENIKPWNPETPN
-272 LYNLQLVLKQNGTV
+272 LYNLKLVLKQNGAV
-286 LHQYDKRIGFRTLEF
+286 LHEYDTKVGFRTLEF
-301 KKQDGIYLNGTKI
+301 KKKDGIYVNGTKI

-333 KRISLLDAKLIKDM
+333 KRISELDVQLIKDM
-347 NMNAVRGHYPPDT
+347 NMNAVRGHYPPDD
-360 HFLEVCDS
+360 HFLQVCDS

-381 NSYDTETGKKLA
+381 NSYDTETGTKLVK
-393 TEMITRDVNHASVII
+393 EMVARDVNHPSVII
-408 WDNGNEGGWNYD
+408 WDNGNEGGWNNEV
-420 TDKVFADLDP
+420 DKVFAENDP

-450 PTYLTGMHRFNAGEN
+450 PTYLTGMHRFNSGEN

-511 YRSDWK
+511 KRSDWK
-517 GDVKFDSKGSLA
+517 GEQKFDSKGSLA

-538 EREGSYY
+538 EKEGSYFS
-545 TVKEVWAPIQFQP
+545 VKEIWAPIQFQP
-558 KQVTPDFDGSFLI
+558 KQITDAFDGSFLI
-571 ANDYLFSNLNTCK
+571 TNDYLFSNLNSCK
-584 MEFKVLQSD
+584 MEFRILKSEND
-593 KNVLYTTGTA
+593 VLYSNKKA
-603 KEISGGKIEIPS
+603 QEISRGKIEIPS

-620 TRKIQFAVPN
+620 TRKIKFDVPQ
-630 NFAEGDVLSISA
+630 NFFEGDILSITA
-642 YDQFGKEI
+642 FDQFNKEI

-655 PIHKALFYANKFLAV
+655 PVHKAAFYVSKFLAV
-670 QNTKAKASAVKT
+670 QNTKAKASVTKT
-682 GTDVTLKG
+682 DSEITLKG
-690 GDVTIVLNSANGEI
+690 NDVTVILNTATGEI
-704 TSVKNATSTIPLTN
+704 QKISNKTAVIPLTN

-733 VSQDGDK
+733 ISQEAEK
-740 AVCLVS
+740 AVCIVNYS
-746 YVGGI
+746 GGL
-751 SSIKWTMEA
+751 SSIKWIMEA

-765 MEMIVL
+765 MELLAL
-771 KNERAN
+771 KNASGGE
-777 GADGFDGS
+777 GFDGA
-785 FFEDKINSFGITFSF
+785 FFEDKINAFGITFRF
-800 PEKEVTG
+800 PEQEVTG
-807 IKWFGRGPYHVWK
+807 IKWFGRGPYRVWK

-825 TTYGIWEKDYNN
+825 TTYGFWEKEYNN

-852 KGYHANLLGANLKAD
+852 KGYHANLLGASLKAGT
-867 ASSFKVFSESD
+867 SSFKVFSESD

-892 GFPGSNPQ
+892 GFPGSSPQ
-900 PAFPEGD
+900 PDFPEGD

-926 GPQSQPTNIRIKSG
+926 GPQSQPTNIRIKKG
-940 DDGIKMNLWFDFRD
+940 DDGIKMDLWFDFRN
-954 KI
+954 

>member
-1 MLLKNTIQNLS
+1 MLLKNTLQNFTIAAIALFS
-12 LAAFVFFLTQNS
+12 LQNS
-24 NAQQTDK
+24 TAQQTDK
-31 VYLSGEDFEHP
+31 VYLSGKDFEHP
-42 VKWDFYCTDGNNS
+42 VQWDFFCTGGNNS
-55 KTWSKINVP
+55 QKWSKINVP

-97 FEFDVPASYNGKEV
+97 FEFDIPANYKDKEV
-111 LIAFGGAMTDTEVKI
+111 QIVFGGAMTDTEVKV

-140 EFKYDISSLLKY
+140 EFKYDISSLLKF

-196 KTHIENI
+196 KTHIEHI

-219 KNVPKNTTLEATLKG
+219 KNVSKNVVLEATLKS
-234 LNGENFQTFTFPVK
+234 LNGEKFETFTFPVK
-248 AKSTKESIAAQ
+248 AKSTTATIAAQ
-259 WKNVKPWNPETPN
+259 WKNIKPWNPESPN
-272 LYNLQLVLKQNGTV
+272 LYNLELVLKQNGNTI
-286 LHQYDKRIGFRTLEF
+286 HQYDKRIGFRTLEF
-301 KKQDGIYLNGTKI
+301 KKQDGIYVNGTKI
-314 IMKGINRHSFW
+314 VMKGINRHSFW

-333 KRISLLDAKLIKDM
+333 KRISEMDGKLLKDM

-381 NSYDTETGKKLA
+381 NSYDTETGTKLV
-393 TEMITRDVNHASVII
+393 TEMVTRDVNHPSVII
-408 WDNGNEGGWNYD
+408 WDNGNEGGWNYNV
-420 TDKVFADLDP
+420 DKVFEDNDP

-450 PTYLTGMHRFNAGEN
+450 PTYLTGMHRFNNGEN

-480 HGAALEDFWNRYK
+480 HGAALEDFWTRYK
-493 ESPLF
+493 QSPLF

-511 YRSDWK
+511 FRSDWT
-517 GDVKFDSKGSLA
+517 GNAKFDSKGSLA

-538 EREGSYY
+538 EKEGSYY
-545 TVKEVWAPIQFQP
+545 TVKEIWAPIQFQP
-558 KQVTPDFDGSFLI
+558 KQVNADFDGSFLI
-571 ANDYLFSNLNTCK
+571 TNDYLFSNLNSCK
-584 MEFKVLQSD
+584 MEFKVLKSD
-593 KNVLYTTGTA
+593 NNILYTNGTSTA
-603 KEISGGKIEIPS
+603 ISSGKIEIPN

-620 TRKIQFAVPN
+620 TRKIKFDVPS
-630 NFAEGDVLSISA
+630 NFAEGDILSITA
-642 YDQFGKEI
+642 HDQFNKEI

-655 PIHKALFYANKFLAV
+655 PIHKAKYYAAKFLAV
-670 QNTKAKASAVKT
+670 QNTKAKASGIQTANEI
-682 GTDVTLKG
+682 TLKG
-690 GDVTIVLNSANGEI
+690 SDVTVTFDALTGEI
-704 TSVKNATSTIPLTN
+704 SLVKNGTNTIPLTN

-733 VSQDGDK
+733 VSQEGDK
-740 AVCLVS
+740 AVCTVN
-746 YVGGI
+746 YTGGL
-751 SSIKWTMEA
+751 SSIKWIMEP

-765 MEMIVL
+765 MELIAL
-771 KNERAN
+771 KNASGGE
-777 GADGFDGS
+777 GFDGA
-785 FFEDKINSFGITFSF
+785 FFEDKISAFGITFSF
-800 PEKEVTG
+800 PEKGVTG
-807 IKWFGRGPYHVWK
+807 MKWFGRGPYHVWK

-825 TTYGIWEKDYNN
+825 TTYGIWKKDYNT
-837 TITGESFENLIYPEF
+837 TITGESFENLVYPEF
-852 KGYHANLLGANLKAD
+852 KGYHANLLGANLKAG

-892 GFPGSNPQ
+892 GFPGSYPQ
-900 PAFPEGD
+900 PTFPEGD

-920 KPLEQQ
+920 KPLEHQ
-926 GPQSQPTNIRIKSG
+926 GPESQPTNIRIKSG
-940 DDGIKMNLWFDFRD
+940 DDGIKMNLWFDFR
-954 KI
+954 K

>member
-1 MLLKNTIQNLS
+1 MLSKKPIRTL
-12 LAAFVFFLTQNS
+12 FFLLHCFFIIPNIK
-24 NAQQTDK
+24 AQKTDK
-31 VYLSGEDFEHP
+31 IYLSGKDFEHP
-42 VKWDFYCTDGNNS
+42 VQWAFYCTDGNTS
-55 KTWSKINVP
+55 KVWSKINVP

-97 FEFDVPASYNGKEV
+97 YDFEIPLDYKNKTI
-111 LIAFGGAMTDTEVKI
+111 LIAFGGSMTDTEVKI
-126 NGKLAGAIH
+126 NGKTAGPIH

-140 EFKYDISSLLKY
+140 EFKYDISSLLKF

-162 WKHSANKSVNAA
+162 WKHSANKSVNNA

-196 KTHIENI
+196 KAHIENI

-219 KNVPKNTTLEATLKG
+219 QQISKNTLLEVSLSGK
-234 LNGENFQTFTFPVK
+234 NGENFPAFTFPLK
-248 AKSTKESIAAQ
+248 AKKTKETITAK
-259 WKNVKPWNPETPN
+259 WENIKPWNPETPN
-272 LYNLQLVLKQNGTV
+272 LYNLKLVLKQNGAV
-286 LHQYDKRIGFRTLEF
+286 LHEYDTKIGFRTLEF
-301 KKQDGIYLNGTKI
+301 KKKDGIYVNGTKI

-333 KRISLLDAKLIKDM
+333 KRISELDVQLIKDM
-347 NMNAVRGHYPPDT
+347 NMNAVRGHYPPDD
-360 HFLEVCDS
+360 HFLQVCDS

-381 NSYDTETGKKLA
+381 NSYDTETGTKLVK
-393 TEMITRDVNHASVII
+393 EMVARDVNHPSVII
-408 WDNGNEGGWNYD
+408 WDNGNEGGWNNEV
-420 TDKVFADLDP
+420 DKVFAENDP

-450 PTYLTGMHRFNAGEN
+450 PTYLTGMHRFNSGEN

-511 YRSDWK
+511 KRSDWK
-517 GDVKFDSKGSLA
+517 GEQKFDSKGSLA

-538 EREGSYY
+538 EKEGSYFS
-545 TVKEVWAPIQFQP
+545 VKEIWAPIQFQP
-558 KQVTPDFDGSFLI
+558 KQITDAFDGSFLI
-571 ANDYLFSNLNTCK
+571 TNDYLFSNLNSCK
-584 MEFKVLQSD
+584 MEFRILKSEND
-593 KNVLYTTGTA
+593 VLYSNKKA
-603 KEISGGKIEIPS
+603 QEISRGKIEIPS

-620 TRKIQFAVPN
+620 TRKIKFDVPQ
-630 NFAEGDVLSISA
+630 NFFEGDILSITA
-642 YDQFGKEI
+642 FDQFNKEI

-655 PIHKALFYANKFLAV
+655 PVHKAAFYVSKFLAV
-670 QNTKAKASAVKT
+670 QNTKAKASVTKT
-682 GTDVTLKG
+682 DSEITLKG
-690 GDVTIVLNSANGEI
+690 NDVTVILNTATGEI
-704 TSVKNATSTIPLTN
+704 QKISNKTAVIPLTN

-733 VSQDGDK
+733 ISQEAEK
-740 AVCLVS
+740 AVCIVNYS
-746 YVGGI
+746 GGL
-751 SSIKWTMEA
+751 SSIKWIMEA

-765 MEMIVL
+765 MELLAL
-771 KNERAN
+771 KNASGGE
-777 GADGFDGS
+777 GFDGA
-785 FFEDKINSFGITFSF
+785 FFEDKINAFGITFRF
-800 PEKEVTG
+800 PEQEVTG
-807 IKWFGRGPYHVWK
+807 IKWFGRGPYRVWK

-825 TTYGIWEKDYNN
+825 TTYGFWEKEYNN

-852 KGYHANLLGANLKAD
+852 KGYHANLLGASLKAGT
-867 ASSFKVFSESD
+867 SSFKVFSESD

-892 GFPGSNPQ
+892 GFPGSSPQ
-900 PAFPEGD
+900 PDFPQGD

-926 GPQSQPTNIRIKSG
+926 GPQSQPTNIRIKKG
-940 DDGIKMNLWFDFRD
+940 DDGIKMDLWFDFRN
-954 KI
+954 

>member
-1 MLLKNTIQNLS
+1 MLLKNTLQTI
-12 LAAFVFFLTQNS
+12 AIATFLLFETQNTI
-24 NAQQTDK
+24 AQQTDK
-31 VYLSGEDFEHP
+31 IYLSGKDFEHP
-42 VKWDFYCTDGNNS
+42 VQWDFYCTSGNNS
-55 KTWSKINVP
+55 QKWSKINVP

-97 FEFDVPASYNGKEV
+97 YEFEIPGNYKYKDVV
-111 LIAFGGAMTDTEVKI
+111 IAFGGAMTDTEVKI
-126 NGKLAGAIH
+126 NGKFAGAIH

-140 EFKYDISSLLKY
+140 EFKYDISSLLKF
-152 GSKNTLEVHV
+152 GSKNIVEVHV
-162 WKHSANKSVNAA
+162 WKHSSNKSVNAA

-196 KTHIENI
+196 KTHIEHI

-219 KNVPKNTTLEATLKG
+219 KSIPKNTILEATLKG
-234 LNGENFQTFTFPVK
+234 LNGENFENFTFPLK
-248 AKSTKESIAAQ
+248 AKTIKESISAQ
-259 WKNVKPWNPETPN
+259 WKKVKPWNPESPN
-272 LYNLQLVLKQNGTV
+272 LYDLQLVLKQNGTV
-286 LHQYDKRIGFRTLEF
+286 LHQYEKRIGFRTLEF
-301 KKQDGIYLNGTKI
+301 KKQDGIYVNSTKI

-333 KRISLLDAKLIKDM
+333 KRISELDCKLLKDM
-347 NMNAVRGHYPPDT
+347 NINAVRGHYPPDE
-360 HFLEVCDS
+360 HFLDVCDS
-368 LGLFVLNELAGWQ
+368 LGLFVLDELAGWQ
-381 NSYDTETGKKLA
+381 NSYDTETGTKLV
-393 TEMITRDVNHASVII
+393 TEMITRDVNHPSVII

-420 TDKVFADLDP
+420 VDKVFAENDP

-511 YRSDWK
+511 KRSDWK
-517 GDVKFDSKGSLA
+517 GNVKFDSKGSLA

-538 EREGSYY
+538 EREGSYF
-545 TVKEVWAPIQFQP
+545 TVKEVWAPIQFLP
-558 KQVTPDFDGSFLI
+558 KQVTEDFDGSFLI
-571 ANDYLFSNLNTCK
+571 SNDFLFSNLNSCK
-584 MEFKVLQSD
+584 MEFKVL
-593 KNVLYTTGTA
+593 KLENNILYTDGTSTA
-603 KEISGGKIEIPS
+603 ISSGKIEIPS

-620 TRKIQFAVPN
+620 KRKIKLDVPK
-630 NFAEGDVLSISA
+630 NFAEGDILSISA
-642 YDQFGKEI
+642 FDQFNKEI

-655 PIHKALFYANKFLAV
+655 PIHKAKYYAAKFLAV
-670 QNTKAKASAVKT
+670 ENTKVKARATKT
-682 GTDVTLKG
+682 GNDITLKG
-690 GDVTIVLNSANGEI
+690 NDITVILDAFTGEI
-704 TSVKNATSTIPLTN
+704 SSIKNKAATIPLTN

-726 AKLKDIQ
+726 AKLKDIKVLQ
-733 VSQDGDK
+733 EDEK
-740 AVCLVS
+740 AICIVN
-746 YVGGI
+746 YTGGL
-751 SSIKWTMEA
+751 SSIKWIMEP

-765 MEMIVL
+765 MELIAL
-771 KNERAN
+771 KNAAGGE
-777 GADGFDGS
+777 GFDGA
-785 FFEDKINSFGITFSF
+785 FFEDKISAFGITFSF

-825 TTYGIWEKDYNN
+825 TAYGIWEKAYNN

-852 KGYHANLLGANLKAD
+852 KGYHANVVAANLKAGS
-867 ASSFKVFSESD
+867 SSFKVFSENN

-892 GFPGSNPQ
+892 SFPGIYPQ

-940 DDGIKMNLWFDFRD
+940 DDGIKMNLWFDFRRN
-954 KI
+954 

>member
-1 MLLKNTIQNLS
+1 MQLKNTIQNLT
-12 LAAFVFFLTQNS
+12 LAMFALFLVPNS

-31 VYLSGEDFEHP
+31 VYLSGKDFEHP
-42 VKWDFYCTDGNNS
+42 VQWDFYCTGGNNS
-55 KTWSKINVP
+55 QKWSKINVP

-78 RWYKELN
+78 RWYKELE

-97 FEFDVPASYNGKEV
+97 YEFEVPADYKDKDV
-111 LIAFGGAMTDTEVKI
+111 VIAFGGAMTDTEVKV

-152 GSKNTLEVHV
+152 GAKNLLEVHV
-162 WKHSANKSVNAA
+162 WKQSANKSVNAA

-208 MDGSITVDLNL
+208 MDGSLTVDLNL
-219 KNVPKNTTLEATLKG
+219 KNIPKNTTLEATLKG
-234 LNGENFQTFTFPVK
+234 LNGENFETFTFPVK
-248 AKSTKESIAAQ
+248 AKSTTANISAQ
-259 WKNVKPWNPETPN
+259 WKNIKPWNSETPN
-272 LYNLQLVLKQNGTV
+272 LYDLQLVLKQNGTV

-301 KKQDGIYLNGTKI
+301 KKQDGIYVNGTKI

-333 KRISLLDAKLIKDM
+333 KRISELDGKLIKDM

-393 TEMITRDVNHASVII
+393 TEMITRDVNHPSVII

-511 YRSDWK
+511 KRSDWT

-558 KQVTPDFDGSFLI
+558 KQVSENFDGSFFI
-571 ANDYLFSNLNTCK
+571 KNDYLFSNLNTCK
-584 MEFKVLQSD
+584 MEFKVM
-593 KNVLYTTGTA
+593 KAENNVLYSNGVATA
-603 KEISGGKIEIPS
+603 ISSGKIELPS
-615 IDPGE
+615 IEPGE
-620 TRKIQFAVPN
+620 TRKINFAVPN
-630 NFAEGDVLSISA
+630 NFTEGDVLSDYRLRS
-642 YDQFGKEI
+642 
-650 YTWTW
+650 
-655 PIHKALFYANKFLAV
+655 V
-670 QNTKAKASAVKT
+670 Q
-682 GTDVTLKG
+682 
-690 GDVTIVLNSANGEI
+690 
-704 TSVKNATSTIPLTN
+704 
-718 GPRPIGMK
+718 
-726 AKLKDIQ
+726 
-733 VSQDGDK
+733 
-740 AVCLVS
+740 
-746 YVGGI
+746 
-751 SSIKWTMEA
+751 
-760 DGRFK
+760 
-765 MEMIVL
+765 
-771 KNERAN
+771 
-777 GADGFDGS
+777 
-785 FFEDKINSFGITFSF
+785 
-800 PEKEVTG
+800 
-807 IKWFGRGPYHVWK
+807 
-820 NRIKG
+820 
-825 TTYGIWEKDYNN
+825 
-837 TITGESFENLIYPEF
+837 
-852 KGYHANLLGANLKAD
+852 
-867 ASSFKVFSESD
+867 
-878 NLFLRLFTPDLPKN
+878 
-892 GFPGSNPQ
+892 
-900 PAFPEGD
+900 
-907 ISFMYE
+907 
-913 IPAMRDF
+913 
-920 KPLEQQ
+920 
-926 GPQSQPTNIRIKSG
+926 
-940 DDGIKMNLWFDFRD
+940 
-954 KI
+954 

>member
-1 MLLKNTIQNLS
+1 MLLKNTIQNFTV
-12 LAAFVFFLTQNS
+12 AAFALFSYQNVA
-24 NAQQTDK
+24 AQQTDK
-31 VYLSGEDFEHP
+31 VYLSGKDFEHP
-42 VKWDFYCTDGNNS
+42 VQWDFFCTGGNNS
-55 KTWSKINVP
+55 QKWSKINVP

-97 FEFDVPASYNGKEV
+97 FEFEVPADYKDKV
-111 LIAFGGAMTDTEVKI
+111 VQIVFGGAMTDTEVKV

-140 EFKYDISSLLKY
+140 EFKYDISSLLKF

-196 KTHIENI
+196 KTHIEHI

-219 KNVPKNTTLEATLKG
+219 KNVSKNAVLEATLKG
-234 LNGENFQTFTFPVK
+234 LNGEKFETFTFPVK
-248 AKSTKESIAAQ
+248 AKSTTASIAAQ
-259 WKNVKPWNPETPN
+259 WKNIKPWNPESPN
-272 LYNLQLVLKQNGTV
+272 LYDLELVLKQNGNIV
-286 LHQYDKRIGFRTLEF
+286 HKYDKRIGFRTLEF
-301 KKQDGIYLNGTKI
+301 KKQDGIYVNGTKI
-314 IMKGINRHSFW
+314 VMKGINRHSFW

-333 KRISLLDAKLIKDM
+333 KRISEMDGKLLKDM
-347 NMNAVRGHYPPDT
+347 NMNAVRGHYPPDE

-381 NSYDTETGKKLA
+381 NSYDTETGTKLVK
-393 TEMITRDVNHASVII
+393 EMVVRDVNHPSVII
-408 WDNGNEGGWNYD
+408 WDNGNEGGWNYNV
-420 TDKVFADLDP
+420 DKVFEDHDP
-430 QKRIVIHPWADFN
+430 QKRIVVHPWADFN

-450 PTYLTGMHRFNAGEN
+450 PTYLTGMHRFNNGEN

-480 HGAALEDFWNRYK
+480 HGAALEDFWTRYK
-493 ESPLF
+493 QSPLF

-511 YRSDWK
+511 FRSDWK
-517 GDVKFDSKGSLA
+517 GEAKFDSKGSLA

-558 KQVTPDFDGSFLI
+558 KQVTTDFDGSFLI
-571 ANDYLFSNLNTCK
+571 TNDYLFSNLNSCK
-584 MEFKVLQSD
+584 MEFKVLKSD
-593 KNVLYTTGTA
+593 NDVLYTNGTSA
-603 KEISGGKIEIPS
+603 AISSGKIEIPS

-620 TRKIQFAVPN
+620 TRKIKFAVPA
-630 NFAEGDVLSISA
+630 NFAEGDILSISA
-642 YDQFGKEI
+642 HDQFNNEI

-655 PIHKALFYANKFLAV
+655 PIHKAKYYAAKFLAV
-670 QNTKAKASAVKT
+670 QNTKEKASGVKT
-682 GTDVTLKG
+682 GNEITLKG
-690 GDVTIVLNSANGEI
+690 GDVTVTIDALTGEI
-704 TSVKNATSTIPLTN
+704 TSVKNGTTTIPLNN

-726 AKLKDIQ
+726 AKLKETQ
-733 VSQDGDK
+733 VSQEGDK
-740 AVCLVS
+740 AICKVL
-746 YVGGI
+746 YAGGL
-751 SSIKWTMEA
+751 SSIKWIMEP

-765 MEMIVL
+765 MELIAL
-771 KNERAN
+771 KNSENN
-777 GADGFDGS
+777 GGFDGAA
-785 FFEDKINSFGITFSF
+785 FEDKISAFGITFSF

-825 TTYGIWEKDYNN
+825 TTYGIWEKDYNT

-852 KGYHANLLGANLKAD
+852 KGYHANLLGANLKAG

-892 GFPGSNPQ
+892 SFPGSYPQ

-920 KPLEQQ
+920 KPLEHQ
-926 GPQSQPTNIRIKSG
+926 GPESQPTNIRIKSG
-940 DDGIKMNLWFDFRD
+940 DDGIKMNLWFDFR
-954 KI
+954 K

>member
-1 MLLKNTIQNLS
+1 MLSKKPIRTL
-12 LAAFVFFLTQNS
+12 FFLLHCFFIIPNIK
-24 NAQQTDK
+24 AQKTDK
-31 VYLSGEDFEHP
+31 IYLSGKDFEHP
-42 VKWDFYCTDGNNS
+42 VQWDFYCTDGNNS
-55 KTWSKINVP
+55 KVWSKINVP

-97 FEFDVPASYNGKEV
+97 YDFEIPLDYKNKTI

-126 NGKLAGAIH
+126 NGKTAGPIH

-140 EFKYDISSLLKY
+140 EFKYDISSLLKF

-162 WKHSANKSVNAA
+162 WKHSANKSVNNA

-196 KTHIENI
+196 KAHIENI

-219 KNVPKNTTLEATLKG
+219 QQIPKNTLLEVSLSGK
-234 LNGENFQTFTFPVK
+234 NGENFPAFTFPLK
-248 AKSTKESIAAQ
+248 AKNTKETITAK
-259 WKNVKPWNPETPN
+259 WENIKPWNPETPN
-272 LYNLQLVLKQNGTV
+272 LYNLKLVLKQNGAV
-286 LHQYDKRIGFRTLEF
+286 LHEYDTKIGFRTLEF
-301 KKQDGIYLNGTKI
+301 KKKDGIYVNGAKI

-333 KRISLLDAKLIKDM
+333 KRISELDVQLIKDM
-347 NMNAVRGHYPPDT
+347 NMNAVRGHYPPDD
-360 HFLEVCDS
+360 HFLQVCDS

-381 NSYDTETGKKLA
+381 NSYDTETGTKLVK
-393 TEMITRDVNHASVII
+393 EMVARDVNHPSVII
-408 WDNGNEGGWNYD
+408 WDNGNEGGWNNEV
-420 TDKVFADLDP
+420 DKVFAENDP

-450 PTYLTGMHRFNAGEN
+450 PTYLTGMHRFNSGEN

-511 YRSDWK
+511 KRSDWK
-517 GDVKFDSKGSLA
+517 GEQKFDSKGSLA

-538 EREGSYY
+538 EKEGSYFS
-545 TVKEVWAPIQFQP
+545 VKEIWAPIQFQP
-558 KQVTPDFDGSFLI
+558 KQITDAFDGSFLI
-571 ANDYLFSNLNTCK
+571 TNDYLFSNLNSCK
-584 MEFKVLQSD
+584 MEFKVLKSEND
-593 KNVLYTTGTA
+593 ILYSNKGA
-603 KEISGGKIEIPS
+603 HEISRGKIEIPN

-620 TRKIQFAVPN
+620 TRKIKFDVPQ
-630 NFAEGDVLSISA
+630 NFFEGDILSITA
-642 YDQFGKEI
+642 FDQFNKEI

-655 PIHKALFYANKFLAV
+655 PIHKAAFYVSKFLAV
-670 QNTKAKASAVKT
+670 QNTKAKASVTKT
-682 GTDVTLKG
+682 DSEITLKG
-690 GDVTIVLNSANGEI
+690 NDVTVILNTVTGEI
-704 TSVKNATSTIPLTN
+704 QKISNKTAVIPLTN

-733 VSQDGDK
+733 ISQEAEK
-740 AVCLVS
+740 AICIVNYS
-746 YVGGI
+746 GGL
-751 SSIKWTMEA
+751 SSIKWIMEA

-765 MEMIVL
+765 MELLAL
-771 KNERAN
+771 KNASGGE
-777 GADGFDGS
+777 GFDGA
-785 FFEDKINSFGITFSF
+785 FFEDKINAFGITFRF
-800 PEKEVTG
+800 PEQEVTG
-807 IKWFGRGPYHVWK
+807 IKWFGRGPYRVWK

-825 TTYGIWEKDYNN
+825 TTYGFWEKEYNN

-852 KGYHANLLGANLKAD
+852 KGYHANLLGASLKAGT
-867 ASSFKVFSESD
+867 SSFKVFSESD

-892 GFPGSNPQ
+892 GFPGSSPQ
-900 PAFPEGD
+900 PGFPEGD

-926 GPQSQPTNIRIKSG
+926 GPQSQPTNIRIKKG
-940 DDGIKMNLWFDFRD
+940 DDGIKMDLWFDFRF
-954 KI
+954 